1 MSSLG
6 SSGGGS
12 LLQVP
17 GALPAISHASLRSGR
32 SSRPMICLSATQSI
46 DKYSQHRRSP
56 ADSVDGHRLSPAHRI
71 NRHRLSSAHSIDG
84 CKFSPAHRKNRHRLS
99 SAHSMDGYRPNQEHN
114 TDRPK
119 LMSSHSIDRHPS
131 LRLSPPHS
139 AISRP
144 SRWLSPEDSLDR
156 NKLSPS
162 YVPDSSVMRRPA
174 SFCSASRQLR
184 RQVGYYLLSCSF
196 LSFFIGLRLVST
208 SLLQFLFSCL
218 FFSLLQP
225 FIHFISLHY
234 EQLFADFWSLCNSS
248 QLPPESSQTALAL
261 WHMLVMINSE
271 LP

>member
-1 MSSLG
+1 MIFAPLFSAGSMSSLG

-17 GALPAISHASLRSGR
+17 GAIPAISHASLGSGR
-32 SSRPMICLSATQSI
+32 SLRPMICLSASQSI
-46 DKYSQHRRSP
+46 DRYSQHRRSP
-56 ADSVDGHRLSPAHRI
+56 ADSVDGHRFSPAHRI
-71 NRHRLSSAHSIDG
+71 NRHRLNSAHSIDG

-99 SAHSMDGYRPNQEHN
+99 SAHSMDGYRLNQEHN

-162 YVPDSSVMRRPA
+162 YVPDSSVLRRPA
-174 SFCSASRQLR
+174 SFCTASRQLR
-184 RQVGYYLLSCSF
+184 RQVGYYHLFCSLLFCFVLFSSFLFQCPLSCLQFSSFLFWSFTVSFLLLSVF
-196 LSFFIGLRLVST
+196 LS
-208 SLLQFLFSCL
+208 LLLL
-218 FFSLLQP
+218 FSLLQP
-225 FIHFISLHY
+225 LISVY
-234 EQLFADFWSLCNSS
+234 FSA
-248 QLPPESSQTALAL
+248 
-261 WHMLVMINSE
+261 V
-271 LP
+271 